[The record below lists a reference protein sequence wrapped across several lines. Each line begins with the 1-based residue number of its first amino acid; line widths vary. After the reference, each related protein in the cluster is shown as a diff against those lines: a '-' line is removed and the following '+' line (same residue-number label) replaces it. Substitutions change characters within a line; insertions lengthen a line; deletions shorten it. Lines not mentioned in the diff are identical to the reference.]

1 MSTHFTYFF
10 EKLKREKRGVKEEL
24 KREKRGV
31 KEELKRE
38 KRGVRNAR
46 IYNST

>member
-1 MSTHFTYFF
+1 
-10 EKLKREKRGVKEEL
+10 L

-46 IYNST
+46 IYNSTWTIT

>member
-31 KEELKRE
+31 
-38 KRGVRNAR
+38 RNAR